1 MDIDA
6 MTMAERFWLRT
17 TTQVSQAGID
27 RGWGGIVQ
35 SDVILNITLEQ
46 EAIKPQESVVGLSDG
61 TDARRSVLITARTAY
76 SWIQDECIQL
86 HGHQGD
92 FKVLNSSI
100 LSHDDQLAYVFCSRY
115 GNNCI

>member
-35 SDVILNITLEQ
+35 SDVILNIALEQ
-46 EAIKPQESVVGLSDG
+46 EAIKSQESVVGLNDG

-76 SWIQDECIQL
+76 SWIQDECI
-86 HGHQGD
+86 
-92 FKVLNSSI
+92 
-100 LSHDDQLAYVFCSRY
+100 
-115 GNNCI
+115 